1 MTTLVS
7 EKNNSFIF
15 EKDNLTIINDDG
27 LNILNS
33 LKDNSV
39 DLILTDPPYIISKD
53 SGMNKFEKEVQK
65 IDEIGV
71 NVKTEAEWLEYKEK
85 KGY

>member
-1 MTTLVS
+1 MTIL
-7 EKNNSFIF
+7 
-15 EKDNLTIINDDG
+15 NDDG

-39 DLILTDPPYIISKD
+39 DLILTDPPYVISKD

-65 IDEIGV
+65 IDESGV
-71 NVKTEAEWLEYKEK
+71 NAKTEAEWLEYKEK
-85 KGY
+85 KGYVNDEWKKNYLKYGNTSS